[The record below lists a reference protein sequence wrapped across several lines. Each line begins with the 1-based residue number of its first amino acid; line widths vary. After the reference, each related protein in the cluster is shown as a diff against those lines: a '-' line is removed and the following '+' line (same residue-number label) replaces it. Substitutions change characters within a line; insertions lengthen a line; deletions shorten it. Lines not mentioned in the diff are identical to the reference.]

1 MEKIIIFVPSPL
13 ALRICRCKT
22 KTSAESADKKRRKKT
37 MMNETMMIINEEE
50 LLEAVGGKTTAH
62 MIKYKVKRGDCLWN
76 LARKYYTTVD
86 AIKKANVGKIKT
98 SRLIVTGWIINIP
111 ARY

>member
-1 MEKIIIFVPSPL
+1 
-13 ALRICRCKT
+13 
-22 KTSAESADKKRRKKT
+22 

-50 LLEAVGGKTTAH
+50 LMEVVGGKTTTH

-76 LARKYYTTVD
+76 LARKYHTTVD
-86 AIKKANVGKIKT
+86 AIMKANVGKIKN
-98 SRLIVTGWIINIP
+98 SRLIVTGWTINIP